1 MNGKLLIAFFSRTSV
16 ALLNFLIVLLTAR
29 FMGVEARGQIAMI
42 MLGITFSQVL
52 QQVIGGAIIYFA
64 KKTRLQNLIIPSY
77 LWAVAA
83 SFIVIALL
91 IYLKQIPIDYAF
103 HVFILSIIQS
113 LIATHLTL
121 LLSFEKIKKQNIVML
136 LQSALIA
143 GCLAVNTLILKNNHV
158 ADYINALY
166 LSYTFCFIISAYFLI
181 KCDEKH
187 SNEYQLNP
195 LLIKSIL
202 KYGLVIQSTNIM
214 QLLNYR
220 LSYLLLNTY
229 SGSAAL
235 GVFSTAVS
243 LGESAWLF
251 SKSLTNIQFPKIIH
265 STDSQFKIDLTV
277 NYAKASLVG
286 TALLLLPLLLIPASL
301 YTSIFG
307 KEFESLKT
315 TIYFLAPGLIT
326 IGFTTLFSHYFSGIQ
341 KNNINLFASSIGLLV
356 TLIAGYL
363 FIPKLALTGA
373 CIATTLSYMITG
385 IFLITVFIKI
395 TNQKFNQLLPNKIR
409 FKEIF
414 EILKQ

>member
-1 MNGKLLIAFFSRTSV
+1 MNGKLLLTFFSRTVV
-16 ALLNFLIVLLTAR
+16 ALLNFIIVLLTAR
-29 FMGVEARGQIAMI
+29 YMGVTARGQIAII

-52 QQVIGGAIIYFA
+52 HQVIGGAIIYFA

-77 LWAVAA
+77 LWALAA
-83 SFIVIALL
+83 SFIVTALL
-91 IYLKQIPIDYAF
+91 VFIKQITIEYAF
-103 HVFILSIIQS
+103 HVFVLSIIQS

-121 LLSFEKIKKQNIVML
+121 LLSFEKIKTQNLVMF
-136 LQSALIA
+136 LQSFLIA
-143 GCLAVNTLILKNNHV
+143 GFLAVNTLLIKNNLII
-158 ADYINALY
+158 DYLHTLY
-166 LSYTFCFIISAYFLI
+166 LSYFFCFTLSGYYLY
-181 KCDEKH
+181 KCNASH
-187 SNEYQLNP
+187 SNEYQLNV

-202 KYGLVIQSTNIM
+202 RYGVVIQSTNIV

-265 STDSQFKIDLTV
+265 ATDGPFKIALTV

-286 TALLLLPLLLIPASL
+286 TAILLLPLMLLPGSI
-301 YTSIFG
+301 YTSLFG
-307 KEFESLKT
+307 KDFESLKT
-315 TIYFLAPGLIT
+315 TIYLLSPGLIA
-326 IGFTTLFSHYFSGIQ
+326 IGFTTLFTHYFSGVQ

-356 TLIAGYL
+356 TIITGYFLIPR
-363 FIPKLALTGA
+363 FALTGA
-373 CIATTLSYMITG
+373 CIATSLSYLVSG
-385 IFLITVFIKI
+385 IFLVIIFIQF
-395 TNQKFNQLLPNKIR
+395 TNQKLVQLLPTKIR

-414 EILKQ
+414 DTLR

>member
-29 FMGVEARGQIAMI
+29 FMGVEVRGQIAMI

-77 LWAVAA
+77 LWAFAA
-83 SFIVIALL
+83 SFIIIALL
-91 IYLKQIPIDYAF
+91 IFLKQIPIDYAF
-103 HVFILSIIQS
+103 HVFTLSIIQS

-143 GCLAVNTLILKNNHV
+143 GCIAINTLVLKNNHI
-158 ADYINALY
+158 ADYIIALY
-166 LSYTFCFIISAYFLI
+166 ISYTFCFVLSAYYLI
-181 KCDEKH
+181 KCDVEH

-286 TALLLLPLLLIPASL
+286 TALLLLPLLMLPAIL
-301 YTSIFG
+301 YTNIFG
-307 KEFESLKT
+307 IAFETLKP
-315 TIYFLAPGLIT
+315 TIYLLTPGLIT

-341 KNNINLFASSIGLLV
+341 KNSINLFASLLGLLA
-356 TLIAGYL
+356 TLISGYL
-363 FIPKLALTGA
+363 LIPKLGLTGA
-373 CIATTLSYMITG
+373 CIATTLSYVLTG
-385 IFLITVFIKI
+385 TFLISVFLKS
-395 TNQKFNQLLPNKIR
+395 TNQKLVQLLPVKISY
-409 FKEIF
+409 KEIF
-414 EILKQ
+414 ESLK

>member
-29 FMGVEARGQIAMI
+29 FMGVEVRGQIAMI

-77 LWAVAA
+77 LWAFAA
-83 SFIVIALL
+83 SFIIIALL
-91 IYLKQIPIDYAF
+91 IFLKQIPIDYAF
-103 HVFILSIIQS
+103 HVFTLSIIQS

-136 LQSALIA
+136 LQSTLIA
-143 GCLAVNTLILKNNHV
+143 GCIAINTLVLKNNHI
-158 ADYINALY
+158 ADYIIALY
-166 LSYTFCFIISAYFLI
+166 ISYTFCFVLSAYYLI
-181 KCDEKH
+181 KCDVEH

-286 TALLLLPLLLIPASL
+286 TALLLLPLLMLPAIL
-301 YTSIFG
+301 YTNIFG
-307 KEFESLKT
+307 IAFETLKP
-315 TIYFLAPGLIT
+315 TIYLLTPGLIT

-341 KNNINLFASSIGLLV
+341 KNSINLFASLLGLLA
-356 TLIAGYL
+356 TLISGYL
-363 FIPKLALTGA
+363 LIPKLGLTGA
-373 CIATTLSYMITG
+373 CIATTLSYVLTG
-385 IFLITVFIKI
+385 TFLISVFLKS
-395 TNQKFNQLLPNKIR
+395 TNQKLVQLLPVKISY
-409 FKEIF
+409 KEIF
-414 EILKQ
+414 ESLK

>member
-29 FMGVEARGQIAMI
+29 FMGVEVRGQIAMI

-77 LWAVAA
+77 LWAFAA
-83 SFIVIALL
+83 SFIIIALL
-91 IYLKQIPIDYAF
+91 IFLKQIPIDYAF
-103 HVFILSIIQS
+103 HVFTLSIIQS

-143 GCLAVNTLILKNNHV
+143 GCIAINTLVLKNNHI
-158 ADYINALY
+158 ADYIIALY
-166 LSYTFCFIISAYFLI
+166 ISYTFCFVLSAYYLI
-181 KCDEKH
+181 KCDVEH

-265 STDSQFKIDLTV
+265 STNSQFKINLTV

-286 TALLLLPLLLIPASL
+286 TALLLLPLLMLPAIL
-301 YTSIFG
+301 YTNIFG
-307 KEFESLKT
+307 IAFETLKP
-315 TIYFLAPGLIT
+315 TIYLLTPGLIT

-341 KNNINLFASSIGLLV
+341 KNSINLFASLLGLLA
-356 TLIAGYL
+356 TLISGYL
-363 FIPKLALTGA
+363 LIPKLGLTGA
-373 CIATTLSYMITG
+373 CIATTLSYVLTG
-385 IFLITVFIKI
+385 TFLISVFLKS
-395 TNQKFNQLLPNKIR
+395 TNQKLVQLLPVKISY
-409 FKEIF
+409 KEIF
-414 EILKQ
+414 ESLK

>member
-29 FMGVEARGQIAMI
+29 YMGVEARGQIAMI

-64 KKTRLQNLIIPSY
+64 KKTPLKNLIIPSY
-77 LWAVAA
+77 LWAIAA
-83 SFIVIALL
+83 AFLVTVTLVSF
-91 IYLKQIPIDYAF
+91 KQIPINYSFD
-103 HVFILSIIQS
+103 VFVLSIIQS

-121 LLSFEKIKKQNIVML
+121 LLSFEKIKKQNVVML
-136 LQSALIA
+136 LQSTLIV
-143 GCLAVNTLILKNNHV
+143 GCLAINTLVLNNNHV

-166 LSYTFCFIISAYFLI
+166 IAYTFCFIVSAYFLLN
-181 KCDEKH
+181 CDVIH
-187 SNEYQLNP
+187 SNEYQLNSI
-195 LLIKSIL
+195 LIKSIL
-202 KYGLVIQSTNIM
+202 KYGLVIQSTNIV

-220 LSYLLLNTY
+220 LSYLLLNTF

-265 STDSQFKIDLTV
+265 STDSQYKIELTI
-277 NYAKASLVG
+277 NYAKASLIG
-286 TALLLLPLLLIPASL
+286 TAILLLPLLFIPATL

-307 KEFESLKT
+307 VEFESLKT
-315 TIYFLAPGLIT
+315 TIYLLAPGLIT
-326 IGFTTLFSHYFSGIQ
+326 IGFSTLISHYFSGIQ
-341 KNNINLFASSIGLLV
+341 KNNINLFASSLGLII

-363 FIPKLALTGA
+363 LVPGLGLNGA
-373 CIATTLSYMITG
+373 CIATTVSYLLTG
-385 IFLITVFIKI
+385 IFLISVFLKI
-395 TNQKFNQLLPNKIR
+395 TNQKLAQLVPTKIS
-409 FKEIF
+409 FKEILAL
-414 EILKQ
+414 LK